1 MKKLNWII
9 GGMMTICGAFFA
21 SCDDDVNN
29 GPGNWDGDNVTLD
42 GGDYTYWTYFN
53 FETGEQRKL
62 NIEPSTGGV
71 PGQYTGGGEISVMGN
86 SQGSVEDVTINITEL
101 SQDSLLVI
109 VDTFSF
115 SMGSMGGDFAFSI
128 RCGVTKTD
136 TEWTLNGGPVSGVEC
151 GSMTLNEV
159 TLTGTIG
166 TSEDS
171 QAQLSVS
178 FKPGA
183 MPMPITFAY
192 TSTSR
197 ESSTYAIAGDETSF
211 DWHIAIHK
219 YDFKTNGCA
228 VTEVNTQDLSGV
240 DLTTA
245 ESLTYTGDTEGHV
258 LNVDLSKM
266 GEGYVGTMTS
276 PLNEV
281 LSGWVTATPTGSMP
295 PYTYELNS
303 NVFVIRMAD
312 GQYAKVQFLD
322 YSNDNDQAAYA
333 NMNYEYPL
341 Q

>member
-1 MKKLNWII
+1 M
-9 GGMMTICGAFFA
+9 A
-21 SCDDDVNN
+21 
-29 GPGNWDGDNVTLD
+29 
-42 GGDYTYWTYFN
+42 
-53 FETGEQRKL
+53 E
-62 NIEPSTGGV
+62 
-71 PGQYTGGGEISVMGN
+71 
-86 SQGSVEDVTINITEL
+86 
-101 SQDSLLVI
+101 
-109 VDTFSF
+109 
-115 SMGSMGGDFAFSI
+115 
-128 RCGVTKTD
+128 
-136 TEWTLNGGPVSGVEC
+136 VS
-151 GSMTLNEV
+151 
-159 TLTGTIG
+159 
-166 TSEDS
+166 
-171 QAQLSVS
+171 
-178 FKPGA
+178 
-183 MPMPITFAY
+183 
-192 TSTSR
+192 
-197 ESSTYAIAGDETSF
+197 
-211 DWHIAIHK
+211 
-219 YDFKTNGCA
+219 
-228 VTEVNTQDLSGV
+228 TQDLNGV

>member
-1 MKKLNWII
+1 
-9 GGMMTICGAFFA
+9 MMICGAFFA

-71 PGQYTGGGEISVMGN
+71 PGQYTGNGEISVMGS
-86 SQGSVEDVTINITEL
+86 SQGNVEDVTINITEL

-151 GSMTLNEV
+151 GD
-159 TLTGTIG
+159 I
-166 TSEDS
+166 
-171 QAQLSVS
+171 S

-228 VTEVNTQDLSGV
+228 VAEVSTQDLSGV

-258 LNVDLSKM
+258 LNVDLSTM
-266 GEGYVGTMTS
+266 MEGYVGTMTS